1 MSFSI
6 SARPRELRGRH
17 LGSLRRDGVVP
28 AVVYGHQYPSL
39 AIETDLREL
48 ERLFHRAGRTQLIDL
63 AVEGR
68 RTRKVLIREMQI
80 SPRSGHAVHADFF
93 APNLSEK
100 TTADVPVVLVGE
112 SPAAAAKQGVV
123 LQVASTVRVEALPT
137 DLPGQITADVAVLD
151 HVDAAITA
159 GDLSLPSGVT
169 LLVDPAEV
177 VAKVSARRVREV
189 EEELEAEA
197 AEAAE
202 GEEAA
207 AEGGEAGAEEP
218 QASAEE

>member
-6 SARPRELRGRH
+6 SARPRDQRGRH
-17 LGSLRRDGVVP
+17 LGSLRREGVLP

-48 ERLFHRAGRTQLIDL
+48 ERLYHRAGRTQLIDL
-63 AVEGR
+63 AVEGK

-80 SPRSGHAVHADFF
+80 NPRSGRVVHVDFF

-112 SPAAAAKQGVV
+112 SPAVAAKQGVV
-123 LQVASTVRVEALPT
+123 LQIVSTVHVEALPA

-151 HVDAAITA
+151 HAEASITA
-159 GDLSLPSGVT
+159 GDLALPSGVT
-169 LLVDPAEV
+169 LLVEPTEV
-177 VAKVSARRVREV
+177 VAKISARRVREV

-197 AEAAE
+197 AAAEEAAE
-202 GEEAA
+202 EPEASSEE
-207 AEGGEAGAEEP
+207 
-218 QASAEE
+218 